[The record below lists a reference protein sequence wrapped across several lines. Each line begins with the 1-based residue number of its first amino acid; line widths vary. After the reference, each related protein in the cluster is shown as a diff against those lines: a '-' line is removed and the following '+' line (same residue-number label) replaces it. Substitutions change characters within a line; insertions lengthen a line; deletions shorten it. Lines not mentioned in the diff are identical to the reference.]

1 MNQKLRD
8 LNDIVKQNKSWSQN
22 DQQVFC
28 DIMQE
33 INSMGL
39 NSLDNFIQEIINL
52 PTVKPVIIIFQKM
65 SSDIQLKFVEKFLE
79 VNDKNLDSYS
89 YISKLCKL
97 YELTKQKGYTEQNN
111 DIFIKILQRIGQ
123 KKPKDFQTV
132 NQLMMFFNSNID
144 NILVGLKGNRDNIL
158 RDRQIRLGGSFFY

>member
-65 SSDIQLKFVEKFLE
+65 I
-79 VNDKNLDSYS
+79 
-89 YISKLCKL
+89 
-97 YELTKQKGYTEQNN
+97 
-111 DIFIKILQRIGQ
+111 
-123 KKPKDFQTV
+123 
-132 NQLMMFFNSNID
+132 
-144 NILVGLKGNRDNIL
+144 
-158 RDRQIRLGGSFFY
+158 